1 MIKTFLF
8 MLLTSGVYAKKRSK
22 GTGSKPSTVQN
33 DGWRF
38 PAKPNWSSSDGP
50 QIKEFYD
57 TYVAIDENEWKINVK
72 HVNYILDYM
81 TRKIR
86 EGSISHP
93 EIDFESYIR
102 QGSSNEGLKVSS
114 CNEFDVVIPFQFP
127 GIKVKVQT
135 AGQFYEIP
143 TGYAE
148 IEFVEIPSDLN
159 KEFSK
164 LIENKKGKKQ
174 RQKQLLLSTKRL
186 HDTKFKSIFDK
197 VLNKIKNEIEVKENG
212 GKSVTYSI
220 KRKSNAPSITLDIT
234 ITESIKST
242 TATRRLSIDFIP
254 GYRYNDGKSSRPR
267 LLVPKWIPE
276 SKNVKLKREFENT
289 DTIWKIS
296 FYNYETMFLEQSRGK
311 QDGDFLIT
319 AFRIL
324 KGLKLADKERKRSSQ
339 FSSVMSTYYIKNILL
354 YGLLFS
360 QQTESKDQ
368 ISSVTEALGCLIGM
382 LNIAIHKR
390 NLPKFFIGNPYI
402 SELINEELPFTPG
415 GSRMNIFM
423 ELSETALEQ
432 SKIDLGEALQHFGI
446 ENKSLM
452 KTALK
457 FKAKFEKYIDGGY
470 KTKNH
475 DEL

>member
-1 MIKTFLF
+1 MTSPMIKICFLV
-8 MLLTSGVYAKKRSK
+8 LLTCAVCAKKRSK
-22 GTGSKPSTVQN
+22 KTSPEHLTAQ
-33 DGWRF
+33 DDDWRF
-38 PAKPNWSSSDGP
+38 PAKPNWSPSDSP
-50 QIKEFYD
+50 EIKEFYD
-57 TYVAIDENEWKINVK
+57 KYVAIDENEWKINVK

-81 TRKIR
+81 TRKIK

-93 EIDFESYIR
+93 EIDFEPYIR
-102 QGSSNEGLKVSS
+102 QGSANEGLKVNS
-114 CNEFDVVIPFQFP
+114 CDEFDVVIPFEFP
-127 GIKVKVQT
+127 GVEVKVQT
-135 AGQFYEIP
+135 TGQSYEIP

-148 IEFVEIPSDLN
+148 IEFVDIPSDLK

-164 LIENKKGKKQ
+164 LIVNKKGKKQ
-174 RQKQLLLSTKRL
+174 QQKHLLLSTKKL

-197 VLNKIKNEIEVKENG
+197 VLNKIKSEIEVKENG
-212 GKSVTYSI
+212 GKQVIYNI
-220 KRKSNAPSITLDIT
+220 KRKSNAPSITLDVT
-234 ITESIKST
+234 ITEVVKST
-242 TATRRLSIDFIP
+242 TSSRRLSIDFIP
-254 GYRYNDGKSSRPR
+254 GYRYHDGKSSR

-296 FYNYETMFLEQSRGK
+296 FYNYESMFVEKSRG
-311 QDGDFLIT
+311 QQGADFLVT

-339 FSSVMSTYYIKNILL
+339 FASVMSTYYMKNILL

-360 QQTESKDQ
+360 QQTTETK

-382 LNIAIHKR
+382 LNIAIYKQ
-390 NLPKFFIGNPYI
+390 NLPKFSIGNPYLP
-402 SELINEELPFTPG
+402 ELLNEELPF
-415 GSRMNIFM
+415 SQDDFRMNIFL
-423 ELSETALEQ
+423 ELSDTALEQ
-432 SKIDLGEALQHFGI
+432 SKKDLGDAMQHFKI

-457 FKAKFEKYIDGGY
+457 FKAKFEEYIDGE
-470 KTKNH
+470 TNH